1 MNLEETIN
9 DEIKKAMLARN
20 NPRLE
25 ALRAVKSA
33 ILLLKTGEGLSP
45 ESGMKTLQKLV
56 KQRRETAVIYRDQ
69 NRPELAEAE
78 EFQANVIEEFLPR
91 GLSHEELE
99 AGLKEILSELGNPP
113 ASMFGKV
120 MGEASKRFA
129 GRADGKQISALLK
142 ELMK

>member
-20 NPRLE
+20 NARLE

-45 ESGMKTLQKLV
+45 DSGMKTLQKLV

-78 EFQANVIEEFLPR
+78 EFQANVIEEFLPK
-91 GLSHEELE
+91 GLSPEELE
-99 AGLKEILSELGNPP
+99 AGLKEILAEMDNPP

-129 GRADGKQISALLK
+129 GRADGKQISVLLK